1 MRCLENRQSTV
12 ERLMREILRYQ
23 EGFFLRDEPLKAMT
37 MGDLAE
43 CLGLNI
49 STVSRAVHNKSV
61 VFQGRSILLRNLFTI
76 KLTTPQGDLS
86 SSTVKRHISQ
96 LIQAETPSKP
106 LSDEQVRSALEDLGV
121 AISRRTVAKY
131 REELGIPGSSQ
142 RRRKGS
148 CEKGA

>member
-61 VFQGRSILLRNLFTI
+61 
-76 KLTTPQGDLS
+76 
-86 SSTVKRHISQ
+86 
-96 LIQAETPSKP
+96 
-106 LSDEQVRSALEDLGV
+106 
-121 AISRRTVAKY
+121 
-131 REELGIPGSSQ
+131 GSSV
-142 RRRKGS
+142 
-148 CEKGA
+148 E